1 MKQSK
6 SAPPAIYAIWAE
18 AQPDGPL
25 QGRSGFLSEAGCR
38 LFFTSDTEMDQNIR
52 DLRGL
57 CLNRTHAVTYH
68 GVAYPGDH
76 DTPSER

>member
-1 MKQSK
+1 
-6 SAPPAIYAIWAE
+6 
-18 AQPDGPL
+18 
-25 QGRSGFLSEAGCR
+25 
-38 LFFTSDTEMDQNIR
+38 MDQKIR

-57 CLNRTHAVTYH
+57 CLNRTPAVTYH